1 MAARTAV
8 LAGTLAIIALLI
20 GLTIAAAVEGGINA
34 LGVVVTVLVLALLGF
49 GVLGALWSRPP
60 DE

>member
-1 MAARTAV
+1 MGRTAV
-8 LAGTLAIIALLI
+8 LAGTLAMIVLLV
-20 GLTIAAAVEGGINA
+20 GLTIGAAIEGGVNA

>member
-8 LAGTLAIIALLI
+8 LAGTLAIIVLLT
-20 GLTIAAAVEGGINA
+20 GLTIAAAVEGGVNA
-34 LGVVVTVLVLALLGF
+34 LGVVVTLLVLALLGF
-49 GVLGALWSRPP
+49 GVFGALWSRPP

>member
-1 MAARTAV
+1 MARTAV
-8 LAGTLAIIALLI
+8 LAGTLAIILLLA
-20 GLTIAAAVEGGINA
+20 GLTVAAAIEGGISV
-34 LGVVVTVLVLALLGF
+34 LGVLVTLLVLALLGF

>member
-1 MAARTAV
+1 MGRVAV
-8 LAGTLAIIALLI
+8 LAGTLAIIVLLI

-34 LGVVVTVLVLALLGF
+34 LGVVVTLLVLALLGF
-49 GVLGALWSRPP
+49 GVLGALSSRPP

>member
-1 MAARTAV
+1 MGRTAV
-8 LAGTLAIIALLI
+8 LAGTLAMIFLLT

-34 LGVVVTVLVLALLGF
+34 FGVVVTLLVLAVLGF
-49 GVLGALWSRPP
+49 GVLGALSSRPP

>member
-1 MAARTAV
+1 V
-8 LAGTLAIIALLI
+8 LVTL
-20 GLTIAAAVEGGINA
+20 
-34 LGVVVTVLVLALLGF
+34 LVLALLGF

>member
-1 MAARTAV
+1 MARTAV
-8 LAGTLAIIALLI
+8 LAATLAIILLLA
-20 GLTIAAAVEGGINA
+20 GLTVAAAIEGGISV
-34 LGVVVTVLVLALLGF
+34 LGVLVTLFVLALLGF

>member
-8 LAGTLAIIALLI
+8 LAGTLAIIVLLT
-20 GLTIAAAVEGGINA
+20 GLTIAAAVEGGVHA
-34 LGVVVTVLVLALLGF
+34 LGVVVTLLVLALLGF
-49 GVLGALWSRPP
+49 GVFGALWSRPP

>member
-1 MAARTAV
+1 MGRTAV
-8 LAGTLAIIALLI
+8 LAGTLAMIVLLV
-20 GLTIAAAVEGGINA
+20 GLTIGAAIEGGINA
-34 LGVVVTVLVLALLGF
+34 LGVVVTLLVLALLGF

>member
-1 MAARTAV
+1 MGRTAV
-8 LAGTLAIIALLI
+8 LAGTLAMIVLLI
-20 GLTIAAAVEGGINA
+20 GLTVGAAIEGGINA
-34 LGVVVTVLVLALLGF
+34 LGVVVTLLVLALLGF